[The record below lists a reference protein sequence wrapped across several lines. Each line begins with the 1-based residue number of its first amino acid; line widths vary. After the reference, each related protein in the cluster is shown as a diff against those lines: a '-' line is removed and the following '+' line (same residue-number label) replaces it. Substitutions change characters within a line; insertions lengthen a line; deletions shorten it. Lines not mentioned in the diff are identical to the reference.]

1 MKRYSLLTGLVISC
15 ALVPIQ
21 GVAQAQEATA
31 TAAAAA
37 TTQQAQLESI
47 VKPTLASCT
56 PSTGET
62 AATSGRIEDA
72 KIDPVKVIPTV
83 HRRAFP
89 VARIAKTLHG
99 IWRGR
104 VQGDHSDVHVDY
116 FWIMDTNVSEGLII
130 AQRSG
135 KETLAGAAPI
145 ANAPKLSYLMCAHDG
160 YSPGTSVP
168 QIHEFTKVSNSTE
181 NAAQVVKEATGLETA
196 KPGAKPSELWAELV
210 RTEYFNGLPYVA
222 FAGALF
228 KPIRIETVQSAG
240 GPPETFVGWDA
251 EYRGGGSTKLKYVT
265 GVPTTG
271 SERVQFVGTTT
282 QSGDYLIASPGN
294 GSLWKVEAWPANSP
308 RRPAATSSTTSG
320 TMTSSGWIVDGV
332 DYSSEYN
339 LAFDSVALG
348 PLE

>member
-1 MKRYSLLTGLVISC
+1 MKKYSLLTGLVIC
-15 ALVPIQ
+15 CGLGPIQ
-21 GVAQAQEATA
+21 SVSLA
-31 TAAAAA
+31 
-37 TTQQAQLESI
+37 QQAQAPEQQQALEAI
-47 VKPTLASCT
+47 VKPTLSSCSTAS
-56 PSTGET
+56 GQT
-62 AATSGRIEDA
+62 AASSGRIENA
-72 KIDPVKVIPTV
+72 RIDPVRVIPAT

-89 VARIAKTLHG
+89 AARIAKTLHG
-99 IWRGR
+99 IWRGQ

-116 FWIMDTNVSEGLII
+116 FWIMDTNLHEGLII

-135 KETLAGAAPI
+135 KETLAGAPAIP
-145 ANAPKLSYLMCAHDG
+145 NAPKLTYLMCAHEG

-181 NAAQVVKEATGLETA
+181 DAARLIQLATGLENA
-196 KPGAKPSELWAELV
+196 KPGATPSELWQELV

-228 KPIRIETVQSAG
+228 KPIRIETVQGAG

-271 SERVQFVGTTT
+271 SERVQFVGTTLR
-282 QSGDYLIASPGN
+282 GNDYLVASPGN
-294 GSLWKVEAWPANSP
+294 GSLWKVEAWPANAQ
-308 RRPAATSSTTSG
+308 RSTTSG
-320 TMTSSGWIVDGV
+320 STTSGWVIDGV
-332 DYSSEYN
+332 DYSSEYD

-348 PLE
+348 PLEQ

>member
-1 MKRYSLLTGLVISC
+1 MKKHSLLTGLVCC
-15 ALVPIQ
+15 ALVPLQSVPAQKPLSPIQ
-21 GVAQAQEATA
+21 QSALEA
-31 TAAAAA
+31 
-37 TTQQAQLESI
+37 I
-47 VKPTLASCT
+47 VKPSLASCGS
-56 PSTGET
+56 STQT
-62 AATSGRIEDA
+62 AASSGRIESA

-89 VARIAKTLHG
+89 QARIAKTLHG

-104 VQGDHSDVHVDY
+104 VLGDHSDVHVDY
-116 FWIMDTNVSEGLII
+116 FWIMDTNINEGLII

-135 KETLAGAAPI
+135 KETLSDAAPI
-145 ANAPKLSYLMCAHDG
+145 ANAPKLTYLMCAHEG

-168 QIHEFTKVSNSTE
+168 QIHEFTKVANSTE
-181 NAAQVVKEATGLETA
+181 NAAGVIKEATGIEA
-196 KPGAKPSELWAELV
+196 RQGAKPSELWAELV
-210 RTEYFNGLPYVA
+210 RSEYFNGLPYVA

-228 KPIRIETVQSAG
+228 KPIRIETVQAAG

-282 QSGDYLIASPGN
+282 RSGDFLVASPGN
-294 GSLWKVEAWPANSP
+294 GSLWKVEAWPANAP
-308 RRPAATSSTTSG
+308 RPSASQISTGTTSG
-320 TMTSSGWIVDGV
+320 WVIDGV
-332 DYSSEYN
+332 DYSSEYD